1 MPPRRRAAAGPV
13 PLDVDALRSALAAGR
28 IVRVGISRSAQFPE
42 GAIGRVKGMGYPAT
56 DGEEFIQ
63 VEVNLNGTRDVLPF
77 TPADLTPA
85 TRSQRSTVVGPSPG
99 NPGASNAPAAFGPPP
114 TPTHRAPRVAQ
125 PSGPIG
131 RQPTPPPGQGR
142 APHTSAEP
150 PDVVQLTLDG
160 SVVPPALSAAPPQ
173 DAGAARTPASDARG
187 KRPRKG
193 QPVSISISTSES
205 EPPQWR
211 VEARVGSRVAVK
223 PTPVQAARVW
233 ELVRQLD
240 NELLS
245 STVGAI
251 LEEQRRTTQAR
262 ADALAAE
269 LEVVRVELDSLP
281 PRSPPASASRPAST
295 SASSA
300 PGRVLDGDERRM

>member
-1 MPPRRRAAAGPV
+1 MPPRRPAVGPV
-13 PLDVDALRSALAAGR
+13 PIDVDAMRSALAAGK

-77 TPADLTPA
+77 TAADLTPA
-85 TRSQRSTVVGPSPG
+85 TRSRRSTVLGPSP
-99 NPGASNAPAAFGPPP
+99 PGDPGGTDAPAAFGPPP
-114 TPTHRAPRVAQ
+114 APTRRAPGVPQ

-131 RQPTPPPGQGR
+131 RRPTPPPGQGHT
-142 APHTSAEP
+142 PHTSAEP

-173 DAGAARTPASDARG
+173 DAGATRTQATDARG

-193 QPVSISISTSES
+193 QRVSISVSTSES
-205 EPPQWR
+205 EPSQWR
-211 VEARVGSRVAVK
+211 VEAWVGSRVALK

-240 NELLS
+240 SELLS

-251 LEEQRRTTQAR
+251 LQEQRRTTQAR

-269 LEVVRVELDSLP
+269 LEVVRAELDSLP
-281 PRSPPASASRPAST
+281 TPK
-295 SASSA
+295 
-300 PGRVLDGDERRM
+300 

>member
-114 TPTHRAPRVAQ
+114 APTHRAPRVPQ

-131 RQPTPPPGQGR
+131 RQPTPPPGQGPR
-142 APHTSAEP
+142 TPHVRGTARCRP
-150 PDVVQLTLDG
+150 T
-160 SVVPPALSAAPPQ
+160 
-173 DAGAARTPASDARG
+173 DAGRNRRATGAIGRTRDSRTR
-187 KRPRKG
+187 RPR
-193 QPVSISISTSES
+193 
-205 EPPQWR
+205 
-211 VEARVGSRVAVK
+211 
-223 PTPVQAARVW
+223 
-233 ELVRQLD
+233 RQ
-240 NELLS
+240 
-245 STVGAI
+245 T
-251 LEEQRRTTQAR
+251 R
-262 ADALAAE
+262 
-269 LEVVRVELDSLP
+269 
-281 PRSPPASASRPAST
+281 PRDRPSASCPAWHRT
-295 SASSA
+295 SH
-300 PGRVLDGDERRM
+300 PGTG

>member
-1 MPPRRRAAAGPV
+1 MPPRRPAVGRV
-13 PLDVDALRSALAAGR
+13 PIDVDALRSALAAGK

-42 GAIGRVKGMGYPAT
+42 GAIGRVKAMGYPAT

-77 TPADLTPA
+77 TAADLTPA
-85 TRSQRSTVVGPSPG
+85 TRSRRSTVVGPSPPG
-99 NPGASNAPAAFGPPP
+99 DPGASNAPAAFGPPP
-114 TPTHRAPRVAQ
+114 APTRRAPGVPQ

-131 RQPTPPPGQGR
+131 RQPTPPPGQGH

-173 DAGAARTPASDARG
+173 DAGATRTQATDARG

-193 QPVSISISTSES
+193 QRVSISVSTSES
-205 EPPQWR
+205 EPSQWR
-211 VEARVGSRVAVK
+211 VEAWVGSRVAVK

-240 NELLS
+240 SELLS

-251 LEEQRRTTQAR
+251 LQEQRRTTQAR

-269 LEVVRVELDSLP
+269 LEVVRAELDSLP
-281 PRSPPASASRPAST
+281 TPQ
-295 SASSA
+295 
-300 PGRVLDGDERRM
+300 

>member
-1 MPPRRRAAAGPV
+1 MRGAPSLLGGRIRVMPPRRRAAAGPV

-85 TRSQRSTVVGPSPG
+85 TRSRRSTVVGPSPG
-99 NPGASNAPAAFGPPP
+99 NPGTSNAPAAFGPPP
-114 TPTHRAPRVAQ
+114 APTHRAPRVPEQ
-125 PSGPIG
+125 SGPIG
-131 RQPTPPPGQGR
+131 RQPTPPPGQGH

-160 SVVPPALSAAPPQ
+160 SVVPPALSAAPPR
-173 DAGAARTPASDARG
+173 ATRTQATDARG

-193 QPVSISISTSES
+193 QRVSISISTSES
-205 EPPQWR
+205 EPSQWR
-211 VEARVGSRVAVK
+211 VEAWVGSRVAVSY
-223 PTPVQAARVW
+223 TH
-233 ELVRQLD
+233 L
-240 NELLS
+240 
-245 STVGAI
+245 
-251 LEEQRRTTQAR
+251 
-262 ADALAAE
+262 
-269 LEVVRVELDSLP
+269 
-281 PRSPPASASRPAST
+281 
-295 SASSA
+295 
-300 PGRVLDGDERRM
+300 

>member
-85 TRSQRSTVVGPSPG
+85 TRSRRSTVVGPSPG

-125 PSGPIG
+125 PPGPIG

-173 DAGAARTPASDARG
+173 DAGATRTPATDARG
-187 KRPRKG
+187 KRPRKQGAAGIDLHQHVGERTAAMAGGGTGGFAGRGETDAGAGGPGVGARHAAG
-193 QPVSISISTSES
+193 QRAVVEHGRGDPGGAAADKPGPRRRAGGGTGGRSRGTGFPATAVTAG
-205 EPPQWR
+205 QR
-211 VEARVGSRVAVK
+211 VAPGQHLGLVGSR
-223 PTPVQAARVW
+223 
-233 ELVRQLD
+233 
-240 NELLS
+240 
-245 STVGAI
+245 
-251 LEEQRRTTQAR
+251 
-262 ADALAAE
+262 
-269 LEVVRVELDSLP
+269 
-281 PRSPPASASRPAST
+281 
-295 SASSA
+295 
-300 PGRVLDGDERRM
+300 PGIGW

>member
-1 MPPRRRAAAGPV
+1 MPPRRPAVGPV
-13 PLDVDALRSALAAGR
+13 PIDVDALRSALAAGK

-42 GAIGRVKGMGYPAT
+42 GAIGRVKAMGYPAT

-77 TPADLTPA
+77 TAADLTPA
-85 TRSQRSTVVGPSPG
+85 TRSRRSTVLGPSP
-99 NPGASNAPAAFGPPP
+99 PGDPGGTDAPAAFGPPP
-114 TPTHRAPRVAQ
+114 APTRRAPGVPQ

-131 RQPTPPPGQGR
+131 RRPTPPPGHGQ

-173 DAGAARTPASDARG
+173 DAGATRTQATDARG

-193 QPVSISISTSES
+193 QRVSISVSTSES
-205 EPPQWR
+205 EPSQWR
-211 VEARVGSRVAVK
+211 VEAWVGSRVALK

-240 NELLS
+240 SELLS

-251 LEEQRRTTQAR
+251 LQEQRRTTQAR

-269 LEVVRVELDSLP
+269 LEVVRAELDSLP
-281 PRSPPASASRPAST
+281 TPK
-295 SASSA
+295 
-300 PGRVLDGDERRM
+300 

>member
-1 MPPRRRAAAGPV
+1 MPPRRPAVGPV
-13 PLDVDALRSALAAGR
+13 PIDVDALRSALAAGK

-77 TPADLTPA
+77 TAADLTPA
-85 TRSQRSTVVGPSPG
+85 TRSRRSTVLGPSP
-99 NPGASNAPAAFGPPP
+99 PGDPGGTDAPAAFGPPP
-114 TPTHRAPRVAQ
+114 APTRRAPGVPQ

-131 RQPTPPPGQGR
+131 RRPTPPPGQGHT
-142 APHTSAEP
+142 PHTSAEP

-173 DAGAARTPASDARG
+173 DAGATRTQATDARG

-193 QPVSISISTSES
+193 QRVSISISTSES
-205 EPPQWR
+205 EPSQWR
-211 VEARVGSRVAVK
+211 VEAWVGSRVALK

-240 NELLS
+240 SELLS

-251 LEEQRRTTQAR
+251 LQEQRRTTQAR

-269 LEVVRVELDSLP
+269 LEVVRAELDSLP
-281 PRSPPASASRPAST
+281 TPK
-295 SASSA
+295 
-300 PGRVLDGDERRM
+300 

>member
-1 MPPRRRAAAGPV
+1 MPPRRPAVGRV
-13 PLDVDALRSALAAGR
+13 PIDVDALRSALAAGK

-77 TPADLTPA
+77 TAADLTPA
-85 TRSQRSTVVGPSPG
+85 TRSRRSTVVGLSP
-99 NPGASNAPAAFGPPP
+99 PGDPGGTDVPAAFGPPP
-114 TPTHRAPRVAQ
+114 APTHRAPRVPEQ
-125 PSGPIG
+125 SGPIG

-173 DAGAARTPASDARG
+173 DAGATRTQATDARG

-193 QPVSISISTSES
+193 QRVSISISTSES
-205 EPPQWR
+205 EPQWR
-211 VEARVGSRVAVK
+211 VEAWVGSRVAVK

-240 NELLS
+240 SELLS

-269 LEVVRVELDSLP
+269 LEVVRAELDSLP
-281 PRSPPASASRPAST
+281 TPQ
-295 SASSA
+295 
-300 PGRVLDGDERRM
+300 